1 MAGTF
6 EGLSVPLFGEFYRY
20 SADQTQ
26 NLFVEDDGV
35 TNHTVALDAVGGDNA
50 HVVNITSSSAL
61 TGYDQGYYV
70 NLTASGAGAGGQV
83 HAFAADITI
92 SGTPTTSTWYGG
104 MYLYI
109 AGGGTLTNAIVYG
122 IYVDIVE
129 MGTADYN
136 CNLFLSRSNSNKA
149 TTVDTFIMMAMQGS
163 TPATSSAIYFQ
174 GNRYPTYFLELAS
187 AATVSDMYDE
197 DAGDE
202 SDAGVGNLAVSING
216 TVRTIRLFADT

>member
-1 MAGTF
+1 MGTY
-6 EGLSVPLFGEFYRY
+6 EGLSVPIFGEFYRY

-35 TNHTVALDAVGGDNA
+35 HNFTVALDAVGGDNA
-50 HVVNITSSSAL
+50 HALNITSSTAL

-109 AGGGTLTNAIVYG
+109 AGGGTLTNAVVYG

-129 MGTADYN
+129 MGSADYN

-149 TTVDTFIMMAMQGS
+149 TSVDTFILFNMQGS
-163 TPATSSAIYFQ
+163 TPATGSCMYVA
-174 GNRYPTYFLELAS
+174 GNRYPTYFLELA
-187 AATVSDMYDE
+187 AATVVSDMYDE
-197 DAGDE
+197 DAGDQA
-202 SDAGVGNLAVSING
+202 DAGVGNLKVSING

>member
-1 MAGTF
+1 MGTY
-6 EGLSVPLFGEFYRY
+6 EGLSVPIFGEFYRY

-35 TNHTVALDAVGGDNA
+35 HNFTVALDAVGGDNA
-50 HVVNITSSSAL
+50 HALNITSSTAL

-109 AGGGTLTNAIVYG
+109 AGGGTLTNAVVYG
-122 IYVDIVE
+122 IYVDFVE
-129 MGTADYN
+129 MGSADYS

-149 TTVDTFIMMAMQGS
+149 TSVDTFILMSMQGS

-187 AATVSDMYDE
+187 ATPVSDMYDE
-197 DAGDE
+197 TAGQSGDTPT
-202 SDAGVGNLAVSING
+202 GRLAVSING
-216 TVRTIRLFADT
+216 TVRYIYLFVAS